1 MHSNTK
7 LKRALPCTFQAV
19 RTDQTGP
26 DPAWEIL
33 RRGGRYG
40 RLTVKRPDKVPAGL
54 LGGLIE
60 AGGLLQR
67 LNKVAGRSARELD
80 EVAGRSA
87 RELDRGRR
95 LIKRPDKVPAGLLG
109 RLDEAGGLLGNLIR
123 LPVDLLERL
132 DERPPVFFKR
142 LYEGF
147 VGLLHG
153 KDITFAQAALSVP
166 QRPP

>member
-1 MHSNTK
+1 M
-7 LKRALPCTFQAV
+7 LEAGGLIKRF
-19 RTDQTGP
+19 
-26 DPAWEIL
+26 
-33 RRGGRYG
+33 
-40 RLTVKRPDKVPAGL
+40 DKVPA
-54 LGGLIE
+54 
-60 AGGLLQR
+60 
-67 LNKVAGRSARELD
+67 
-80 EVAGRSA
+80 
-87 RELDRGRR
+87 
-95 LIKRPDKVPAGLLG
+95 
-109 RLDEAGGLLGNLIR
+109 GLLGNLIR